1 MGASLK
7 SMVSGWVGLLI
18 TFLLVSDIGCW
29 AEATAEEGQN
39 VDQAKASWLGS
50 LLGLERRNLRAD
62 KEDQFW
68 ATRGKRSS
76 VKPNGFF
83 LSMPGKKSMKPNGLF
98 GSMPGKRAFKPN
110 GLFGTIKKSYKRSG
124 LKPNGLF
131 GTIKRQG
138 LNPNVLLGAFK
149 RSGFKPNGLFGTIKR
164 AGLKP
169 NGLFGAYKRYGL
181 FGEYKRA
188 DGEHD
193 SFEDDIY
200 DPEYYDIEDIFN
212 KYDDEENYVGMEH
225 NLHDEDDT
233 ENGKEHKEP
242 EEDKLVEKRE
252 ASDFWA
258 ARGKKEDAEFWATRG
273 KRGSHTQMQK
283 RAMPNAEGDFWAVRG
298 KRKADNEKPNISD
311 EVVDGTEQFES
322 PAKSGEKVQEN
333 ED

>member
-29 AEATAEEGQN
+29 AEATAEEGHN

-83 LSMPGKKSMKPNGLF
+83 LSMPGKKSM
-98 GSMPGKRAFKPN
+98 
-110 GLFGTIKKSYKRSG
+110 
-124 LKPNGLF
+124 KPNGLF

-188 DGEHD
+188 DGKHGSSD
-193 SFEDDIY
+193 YDIY

-233 ENGKEHKEP
+233 ENGEEHKEP

-298 KRKADNEKPNISD
+298 KRKANNEKPNISD

-322 PAKSGEKVQEN
+322 PT
-333 ED
+333 